1 MSDKKSENRG
11 ETSARKPVKLKGW
24 LIALCVCVIALVVL
38 CVLKTNTSVCEFLA
52 RTFSRAWVWF
62 FSHIFGWLPISMY
75 ELLILAAVAGAVFS
89 IVRIIINLKRKEGL
103 RALRVAVIVAVACT
117 GFASV
122 YTATASVCYN
132 RNYIPLGQENFT
144 VSDETLFDACEYYV
158 TKLNEVSARL
168 KRDSDGIVENPYTT
182 KELGDILQNDFRCL
196 DEFDGF
202 FSPYTPQAKGM
213 ASSFFMSALSL
224 TGITFVPFGEPNVN
238 TQNPACDLPHTMAHE
253 MAHSKGVMREYEANI
268 VANYVCLKSSDD
280 FVLYSGL
287 THTVYDLLSLY
298 VTQTGDSEGQD
309 AFYDMIDDAISTE
322 RYSEFL
328 FWTKQSSFFSG
339 ISEWFNNLY
348 LKLNGQ
354 SDGTGS
360 YKEPPVVTEPSPP
373 SDTPGNE
380 PAPPEPSTPTVVS
393 YTQTQRIMLE
403 LFLAQK

>member
-1 MSDKKSENRG
+1 MSDKKSENRV

-253 MAHSKGVMREYEANI
+253 MGAFQRRNAGVRSQHSCKLRMPQKLRRLCSVQRTYTHRLRLAEPVRHADGGQRGAGRFLRYDRRRYKHGKI
-268 VANYVCLKSSDD
+268 CRI
-280 FVLYSGL
+280 FVL
-287 THTVYDLLSLY
+287 DK
-298 VTQTGDSEGQD
+298 
-309 AFYDMIDDAISTE
+309 AIE
-322 RYSEFL
+322 L
-328 FWTKQSSFFSG
+328 FFGHFRMVQQSV
-339 ISEWFNNLY
+339 
-348 LKLNGQ
+348 LKAQ
-354 SDGTGS
+354 RAVRRHGS

-373 SDTPGNE
+373 SDTPGDE
-380 PAPPEPSTPTVVS
+380 PAPPEPSAPTVVS

>member
-1 MSDKKSENRG
+1 MNIP
-11 ETSARKPVKLKGW
+11 A
-24 LIALCVCVIALVVL
+24 
-38 CVLKTNTSVCEFLA
+38 
-52 RTFSRAWVWF
+52 
-62 FSHIFGWLPISMY
+62 Y
-75 ELLILAAVAGAVFS
+75 ELPV
-89 IVRIIINLKRKEGL
+89 
-103 RALRVAVIVAVACT
+103 
-117 GFASV
+117 
-122 YTATASVCYN
+122 
-132 RNYIPLGQENFT
+132 
-144 VSDETLFDACEYYV
+144 
-158 TKLNEVSARL
+158 
-168 KRDSDGIVENPYTT
+168 
-182 KELGDILQNDFRCL
+182 
-196 DEFDGF
+196 
-202 FSPYTPQAKGM
+202 
-213 ASSFFMSALSL
+213 
-224 TGITFVPFGEPNVN
+224 
-238 TQNPACDLPHTMAHE
+238 TMAHE

-268 VANYVCLKSSDD
+268 VANYVCLNSSDD

-287 THTVYDLLSLY
+287 THTVYDLLSLH

-322 RYSEFL
+322 RYAVFL

-373 SDTPGNE
+373 SDTPGDE